1 MRKVKSTRHS
11 APAIR
16 RKGLFLPQLFL
27 TYLCKSSFFNYKWRP
42 GLSQTANFLKQIK
55 AGSHPI
61 SASDSLLLLFLAA

>member
-1 MRKVKSTRHS
+1 MQGKVNPAFGTGHS
-11 APAIR
+11 AR
-16 RKGLFLPQLFL
+16 GSFLPQLFL